1 MGRRVVVVMYSVLK
15 EHSSFQL
22 YIASCVIAVYAHN
35 SMSCYVWLN
44 FYYYTQI
51 VPAQRAV
58 LMWIKRNIK
67 SFIYGVLITDGMLS
81 FFSCAVFAADALFV
95 KWSFSNGTRILLRSK
110 ELHSLNLTSSVMMY
124 VHMLLCLCIMMVS
137 SISTAHYLNR
147 HMRNMIQSGSTFS
160 TPRLRSQMRVSI
172 TGILQGVLCFLYDS
186 FYLIDAFI
194 FILPTQFSINAYV
207 SITVTMVYVSGTSL
221 NLGIGQTIF
230 RENAADAWKALKA
243 ALCGVGMATDNVK
256 LHSCQLTAA
265 LNQTFTMD
273 KDMSLRLENSLKTHA
288 DVVTTVG
295 AVLEIY
301 VCVCVMVVS
310 SGATVANGGKST
322 VALLLS
328 MFQQPV
334 LISPFVYFTVTNL
347 YMWGTTCN
355 LGAGHAVFRQRAAHI
370 WAKVAQW
377 CSRLNKESD
386 S

>member
-1 MGRRVVVVMYSVLK
+1 MGRRVIGIGEQTFIFINGPLVAFSIATNIFYAWCLMFPLPSRRRLKQPLKTLLRILVCSSLMYCLALAVMYSVLK

-81 FFSCAVFAADALFV
+81 FFSCTIFAADALFV
-95 KWSFSNGTRILLRSK
+95 KRSFSNGTRTLLRSK
-110 ELHSLNLTSSVMMY
+110 ALNSLNLTSSVMMY
-124 VHMLLCLCIMMVS
+124 VHMLMCLGIMMVS
-137 SISTAHYLNR
+137 SISTAHYLHR
-147 HMRNMIQSGSTFS
+147 HMRNMMQSGSTFS

-207 SITVTMVYVSGTSL
+207 SITATMLYVSGTSL

-230 RENAADAWKALKA
+230 RENAADAWKALKT
-243 ALCGVGMATDNVK
+243 ALSGVGMATDDVK
-256 LHSCQLTAA
+256 LHSCQLTAGE
-265 LNQTFTMD
+265 TVT
-273 KDMSLRLENSLKTHA
+273 DMSL
-288 DVVTTVG
+288 
-295 AVLEIY
+295 
-301 VCVCVMVVS
+301 
-310 SGATVANGGKST
+310 
-322 VALLLS
+322 
-328 MFQQPV
+328 
-334 LISPFVYFTVTNL
+334 
-347 YMWGTTCN
+347 
-355 LGAGHAVFRQRAAHI
+355 
-370 WAKVAQW
+370 
-377 CSRLNKESD
+377 
-386 S
+386 